1 MKDFKILVVEDDKSI
16 QNLITTTLRIHE
28 YSYLT
33 SQSGKDAVSLCA
45 SHKPDLILLD
55 LGLPDIDGSE
65 VIRIIRTW
73 SNTPIIVI
81 SARDEDN
88 DKITALDAG
97 ADDYLTKP
105 FSVEEML
112 ARIRVAQRRAAHFQN
127 AEAENTMFENGGLQ
141 IDYTSGIVKMDGK
154 DVHLTPIEYRIL
166 CLLARN
172 AGKILT
178 HSYIID
184 HIWGTAV
191 DTDIVSLRVYMTALR
206 KKLKTSDSAEALIQT
221 HVGIGYQMIRL

>member
-112 ARIRVAQRRAAHFQN
+112 ARIRVAQRRSAHFQN
-127 AEAENTMFENGGLQ
+127 AEAENTLFENGSLQ

>member
-112 ARIRVAQRRAAHFQN
+112 ARIRVAQRRSAHFQN

-206 KKLKTSDSAEALIQT
+206 KKLKTSASAEALIQT